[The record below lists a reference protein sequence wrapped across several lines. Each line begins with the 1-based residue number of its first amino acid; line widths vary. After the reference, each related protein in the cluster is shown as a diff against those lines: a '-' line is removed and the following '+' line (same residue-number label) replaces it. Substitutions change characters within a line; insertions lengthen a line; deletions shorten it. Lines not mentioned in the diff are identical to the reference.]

1 MLIDVLIPI
10 VYIEK
15 YLNYGDIF
23 SKEKKNTA
31 NLPRTEYNQYVMT
44 KIDTKFIRF
53 KNLLIIDIACE
64 NKNY

>member
-44 KIDTKFIRF
+44 KIDTKCHINFLGRFI
-53 KNLLIIDIACE
+53 E
-64 NKNY
+64 YP